1 MMNDIRTPSEYFES
15 RNKKRK
21 KLEELKLRLNDI
33 LIHLQKLKGQTNTTQ
48 GYKRVVEHEM
58 KRIEKKKRNQLHS
71 EGSKIVLDKILDN
84 DNDHNVVESIKE
96 ELDERIFR
104 RIENHFNK
112 ATSQMKDD
120 VFNHK

>member
-1 MMNDIRTPSEYFES
+1 MNDIRTPSQYFES

-33 LIHLQKLKGQTNTTQ
+33 LSHLQELRSKPNTTQ
-48 GYKRVVEHEM
+48 GFKRVVEHEM
-58 KRIEKKKRNQLHS
+58 KRVEKKKRYQLHS
-71 EGSKIVLDKILDN
+71 EGSKIVLNKILNN
-84 DNDHNVVESIKE
+84 DNPHNIVESIKE
-96 ELDERIFR
+96 ELDERIFK

-120 VFNHK
+120 VFNDK